1 MMTMLK
7 ITAMAIKEEHG
18 GDNADDDDDH
28 YHKV

>member
-18 GDNADDDDDH
+18 GDEADDDDH

>member
-7 ITAMAIKEEHG
+7 ITAMMIKEKHG
-18 GDNADDDDDH
+18 DDDANDDDH